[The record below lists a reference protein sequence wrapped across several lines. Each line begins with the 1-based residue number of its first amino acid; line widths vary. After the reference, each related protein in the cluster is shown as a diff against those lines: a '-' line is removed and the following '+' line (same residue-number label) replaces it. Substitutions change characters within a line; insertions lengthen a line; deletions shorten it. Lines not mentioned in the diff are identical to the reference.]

1 MVDLSF
7 GLFFTLEKHMLNII
21 LFPAVKKIALFLSLV
36 HFSTIFQDYI
46 MNYTFP
52 SIIIIIIMSTWQV
65 YSTVQIEK

>member
-7 GLFFTLEKHMLNII
+7 GLFFILEKHMRNII

-46 MNYTFP
+46 MNYSFP
-52 SIIIIIIMSTWQV
+52 YIIIIIIMSTWQV